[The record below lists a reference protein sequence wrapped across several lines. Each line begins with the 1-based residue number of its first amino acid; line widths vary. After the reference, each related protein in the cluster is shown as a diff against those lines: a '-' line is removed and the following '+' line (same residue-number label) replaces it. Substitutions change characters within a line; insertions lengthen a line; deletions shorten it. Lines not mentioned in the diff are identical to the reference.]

1 MSKEKL
7 LKAAEDVLINAY
19 SPYSK
24 IRVAAAVKGV
34 SGKIYTGVNVE
45 NASYSLT
52 NCAERSAIYKGISEG
67 EKEFTEMVI
76 LTDSPLVKSP
86 CGACRQVMS
95 EFSHDLTIQFYG
107 PEGFIATYHNRE
119 LLPHAFH
126 LGDQNG

>member
-1 MSKEKL
+1 MIREEL
-7 LKAAEDVLINAY
+7 LKAAEDVLKNAY

-24 IRVAAAVKGV
+24 IKVAAAVEGV

-52 NCAERSAIYKGISEG
+52 NCAERSAIYRGISEG

-76 LTDSPLVKSP
+76 LTDSSLVKSP
-86 CGACRQVMS
+86 CGACRQVIS
-95 EFSHDLTIQFYG
+95 EFSGNLIIHFYG
-107 PEGFIATYHNRE
+107 PEGFIGTYHNKE

-126 LGDQNG
+126 LGDHNG